1 MVPAAREEAA
11 HRRNVRDGRAW
22 RLHRGR
28 GRRTGRRHLAPP
40 ADRGS
45 PAGRTAP
52 RPPPVV
58 GWIQPQAASG
68 RCTTGQTLA
77 RSSFLLG
84 FLTRCAIVPSMV
96 GVNLGCSMVAVE
108 TQRVASD
115 LPDTLAGVRSAIEKA
130 VLHGNGPGG
139 NWRDGRWPHAAESHY
154 APLAPDL
161 AALRDADDELQR
173 ATEGGNEPV
182 SQLGTLGGGNHFIEV
197 CLDER
202 DHVWIMLHSGSRGI
216 GNRIDAFYR
225 AGSQARRAGRHH
237 APAPRSRLAPG
248 GHARV

>member
-1 MVPAAREEAA
+1 
-11 HRRNVRDGRAW
+11 
-22 RLHRGR
+22 
-28 GRRTGRRHLAPP
+28 
-40 ADRGS
+40 
-45 PAGRTAP
+45 
-52 RPPPVV
+52 
-58 GWIQPQAASG
+58 
-68 RCTTGQTLA
+68 
-77 RSSFLLG
+77 
-84 FLTRCAIVPSMV
+84 MV
-96 GVNLGCSMVAVE
+96 GVNIGCSMVAVE

-130 VLHGNGPGG
+130 VPHGNGPGG

-154 APLAPDL
+154 APPAPDL